1 MAKAAYDELGH
12 GGGCEYCDD
21 SVPHSHEDI
30 RGPVETSR
38 ARAKQRT
45 LIMLVV
51 SATAAIATGI
61 ALAFA
66 GLGLSPA
73 LLPSL
78 AAALGWLLATSAGV
92 FAATRAG
99 GATARGMAI
108 GALTSAA
115 LTPLMALGVALT
127 AAVTAAPAWSA
138 GLVTAAVWLLAG
150 AIATAFQ
157 ARAWRRTLL
166 EKGETGERM
175 RHVAVRKKGRT
186 GEGEILRWALQ
197 AALVGAAT
205 ALLVIVPVAVIV
217 LIPGAV
223 ALAAWAATR
232 HHARR

>member
-1 MAKAAYDELGH
+1 MARAAYDELGH

-21 SVPHSHEDI
+21 SVPHGHEDV

-38 ARAKQRT
+38 ARAKQRA
-45 LIMLVV
+45 IVMVAV
-51 SATAAIATGI
+51 ATAATIAAGI
-61 ALAFA
+61 AMAIA

-73 LLPSL
+73 LLPAL
-78 AAALGWLLATSAGV
+78 AAALGWLLATTAGV
-92 FAATRAG
+92 LAATRAG

-108 GALTSAA
+108 GALTSATI
-115 LTPLMALGVALT
+115 TPLMTLGVALT
-127 AAVTAAPAWSA
+127 ATAAAAPAWSA
-138 GLVTAAVWLLAG
+138 GLTAATVWMLAG

-175 RHVAVRKKGRT
+175 RQVAVRKKGRT
-186 GEGEILRWALQ
+186 GQGEMLRWALQ
-197 AALVGAAT
+197 AVLVGGAT

-217 LIPGAV
+217 LVPGAV